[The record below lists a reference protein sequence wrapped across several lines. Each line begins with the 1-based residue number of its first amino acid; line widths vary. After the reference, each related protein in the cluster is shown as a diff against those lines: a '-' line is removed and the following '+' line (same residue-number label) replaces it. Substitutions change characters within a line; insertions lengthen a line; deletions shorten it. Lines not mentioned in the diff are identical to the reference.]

1 MTGPLAGRHTGS
13 RFEVVDACAKLVD
26 EDGNQYCAIANEVLL
41 DNSSLQTESLLSKH
55 QCLLLSDNGMDDCSR
70 TEHDIFG
77 RPGMQSAKFGKH
89 IVPFYFDGLK
99 CFYEIQSISI
109 KEMSQLPTIVLTGE
123 NTYDPAVRI
132 CTRQLH
138 LHTSN
143 VDYTR
148 NLFFTSTEVMKK
160 TLDATTQMVN
170 TLEVET
176 RHIMRDHL
184 KTRIPCMKLRR
195 VNDICYRDTFFSSVK

>member
-1 MTGPLAGRHTGS
+1 
-13 RFEVVDACAKLVD
+13 
-26 EDGNQYCAIANEVLL
+26 
-41 DNSSLQTESLLSKH
+41 
-55 QCLLLSDNGMDDCSR
+55 
-70 TEHDIFG
+70 
-77 RPGMQSAKFGKH
+77 MQSAKFGKH

-184 KTRIPCMKLRR
+184 KTRIPCMKL
-195 VNDICYRDTFFSSVK
+195 